1 MKGYDKNYFEKVLK
15 VLAVSVT
22 IDVLIKHF
30 GVEKL
35 SDDKKLSKM
44 EEDILSLKNWCSVS
58 WLGKKWSFSLR
69 ISSENVIKS
78 VVSCAFG
85 HIYWINP

>member
-15 VLAVSVT
+15 VLAVSFT

-44 EEDILSLKNWCSVS
+44 EEDILSQKN
-58 WLGKKWSFSLR
+58 
-69 ISSENVIKS
+69 
-78 VVSCAFG
+78 
-85 HIYWINP
+85 